1 MKHIILNLLF
11 LSISLLTYSQ
21 ESLKFSF
28 ESVSLEKALD
38 EIENATSYKFYYQK
52 EWVLNEVVTGT
63 FEGNDIN
70 ELLDSFFSK
79 TPLNYTLLNNKIIL
93 TKGNF
98 IFKELPDN
106 FFNNEESEKPSELV
120 TPILQK
126 NSFLSDSKKSE
137 TVVIGK
143 ENAMMIADT
152 YTLSGIITNQKTGEP
167 LSQSTINVEGTSVY
181 TTTNQE
187 GYYSLSL
194 KRGLNTI
201 KIQALGMET
210 LKVEVLI
217 YSSGNL
223 NLLMNEGMEL
233 LDEILLKSNAQ
244 ANVRQTLSGI
254 SKIEVEQ
261 IKNIPLV
268 LGERDILKVATTLPG
283 ISTAGEASLGYNIRG
298 GKTDQNLFLLDGG
311 VIYNPSHFFGI
322 FSAINPFTTAK
333 AEIYKGS
340 IPARFGGRL
349 SSVIEMTTKDASTDK
364 FKGEVSIGPVTGNIT
379 LETPLIKDKAG
390 LMVGA
395 RGSYSDWILK
405 TLDDETLNNTTASF
419 YDVIVKYNHKIN
431 EKNKLMMTG
440 YHSNDVFNIT
450 IDSLYSYSNSLA
462 SLSWAHKYNDKTN
475 GNLSLAYSQYKYGID
490 FDKQTTGDFE
500 FGFDLNETEIKYDF
514 NTQINTS
521 HRLEMGI
528 SSKLYSIN
536 PGEVNPLGQTSEIE
550 TFSVDK
556 EQGLESALYISDE
569 WKLTEELS
577 IDAGLRY
584 SMFNLLGENS
594 QRTYIPGQPLN
605 NSTVLDTVHY
615 DKNEL
620 VETHSGLEIRASAR
634 YLLSPSLSLK
644 ASYNNTLQ
652 YIHTLSN
659 NTTASPLDTWKLSD
673 THIKPQRGQQYSL
686 GVFKNIKNN
695 LYELS
700 IEGYYKKLNNI
711 LDYKVGGQLLLN
723 EFVETEVLQGP
734 GKSYGVEFLVKK
746 NEGKLNGWLGYTYSR
761 TLFKLASEF
770 SEEQV
775 NNGNYFPSNYDKPHD
790 FSLVLNYKL
799 TKRYSFS
806 GNFVYQT
813 GRPVTFPVGAF
824 QEGGSQY
831 VLYSDRNQFRIP
843 DFYRLDIGF
852 NMEGNHKIKKFA
864 HSFWNISIY
873 NVLGRNNPFSVF
885 FVTEDGDIKAYQSS
899 IFSVPVPTIT
909 YNFKF

>member
-1 MKHIILNLLF
+1 MKHLILSILF
-11 LSISLLTYSQ
+11 LSVSFFTLSQ
-21 ESLKFSF
+21 EKLQFSF
-28 ESVSLEKALD
+28 ESVSIEKALE
-38 EIENATSYKFYYQK
+38 EIENSTSFKFYYQK
-52 EWVLNEVVTGT
+52 EWVSNEVITGN
-63 FEGNDIN
+63 FEGRNIN
-70 ELLDSFFSK
+70 ELLEALFK
-79 TPLNYTLLNNKIIL
+79 ETTLNYTSLDNKIIL
-93 TKGNF
+93 TKGNYV
-98 IFKELPDN
+98 FKELPGN
-106 FFNNEESEKPSELV
+106 FFENEGIDTKSEII
-120 TPILQK
+120 TPIFQDK
-126 NSFLSDSKKSE
+126 GFLSDSKKLE

-143 ENAMMIADT
+143 ESAMKKADS
-152 YTLSGIITNQKTGEP
+152 YTLSGVITNQKTGKP
-167 LSQSTINVEGTSVY
+167 LIQSTINVEGTSIF
-181 TTTNQE
+181 TTTNQD

-194 KRGLNTI
+194 KRGLNSI
-201 KIQALGMET
+201 KIQALGMES
-210 LKVEVLI
+210 LIVEVLI

-223 NLLMNEGMEL
+223 NLSMNEGIEL
-233 LDEILLKSNAQ
+233 LNEIVVKSNAQ
-244 ANVRQTLSGI
+244 DNVRQTLSGI

-283 ISTAGEASLGYNIRG
+283 ISTAGEAALGYNIRG

-349 SSVIEMTTKDASTDK
+349 SSVIEMTTKEASIDK

-390 LMVGA
+390 LIVGV

-405 TLDDETLNNTTASF
+405 TLDDVTLNNTTASF
-419 YDVIVKYNHKIN
+419 FDVIVKYNHKID
-431 EKNKLMMTG
+431 EKNTLKMTG
-440 YHSNDVFNIT
+440 YHSRDAFNIT
-450 IDSLYSYSNSLA
+450 IDSLYSYSNSLF
-462 SLSWAHKYNDKTN
+462 SINWGHEYNDMAK
-475 GNLSLAYSQYKYGID
+475 GNLSLAHSQYKYGID
-490 FDKQTTGDFE
+490 FDKESSADFE
-500 FGFDLNETEIKYDF
+500 FGFDINETEIRYDF
-514 NTQINTS
+514 HNIINTT
-521 HRLEMGI
+521 HRLGMGF
-528 SSKLYSIN
+528 SSKLYSVS
-536 PGEVNPLGQTSEIE
+536 PGKINPLGQTSEIAA
-550 TFSVDK
+550 FSVDK
-556 EQGLESALYISDE
+556 EQGLESAVYISDE
-569 WKLTEELS
+569 WKINDELS

-615 DKNEL
+615 GKNKL
-620 VETHSGLEIRASAR
+620 VETYSGLEIRTSAR
-634 YLLSPSLSLK
+634 YLFTPSLSLR

-659 NTTASPLDTWKLSD
+659 NTTASPIDTWKLSD
-673 THIKPQRGQQYSL
+673 THIKPQRGQQFSL
-686 GVFKNIKNN
+686 GIFQNLKNN

-700 IEGYYKKLNNI
+700 LEGYYKKLNDI

-723 EFVETEVLQGP
+723 EFVETEVVQGA
-734 GKSYGVEFLVKK
+734 GKAYGIEFLLKK
-746 NEGKLNGWLGYTYSR
+746 NEGKLNGWLSYTYSR
-761 TLFKLASEF
+761 TLFKLDSEF
-770 SEEQV
+770 SEERV
-775 NNGNYFPSNYDKPHD
+775 NNGQYFPSNFDKPHD

-813 GRPVTFPVGAF
+813 GRPVTFPAGIF

-843 DFYRLDIGF
+843 DYYRLDIGF

-885 FVTEDGDIKAYQSS
+885 FVTEDGNVKAYQSS